1 MSRFIDYA
9 IDHARLTIAT
19 LIFLLCAGL
28 VAYVTIAKEA
38 EPDVKI
44 PVIYVQLSQRGI
56 SPEDSERLL
65 LRPVETQLK
74 SVGNV
79 KEMRSTAF
87 EGGGFVLLE
96 FEAGFDSKAALADV
110 RAKVDQA
117 KHDLPRDVD
126 EPQVLEVN
134 LSLYPVLVVGLSGDV
149 PERTLL
155 RIARAAKNA
164 IEQAPGVLSAEL
176 RGSRDEAVEI
186 ILDPTL
192 ISSYG
197 LSIDQL
203 GTIAQSF
210 NTLIAA
216 GALEGE
222 TGRFAVKVPS
232 LFEKPQDIL
241 NIPVKASSGASV
253 TLRDIAE
260 VKPTFKDATSVTRVN
275 GRPAMTIEVSKRTG
289 ANLIETVDAVKYVVE
304 QLQKTWPGAV
314 HVTFTQD
321 KSKIIRQMLGDLQN
335 SVATGVLLVAIVILF
350 ALGFRASVFIGIA
363 IPASFLAGVLGLQLA
378 GLTINIVVL
387 FSLILAVGMLVDDA
401 IIVSEFAERR
411 MAEGMAPREAYA
423 LAAKRMSGPVIAATA
438 TRVAAFSPLLFWPGV
453 VGQFM
458 KYLPITLIAT
468 LSASLAVALF
478 FTPTLGALLGKAARH
493 PAGASGAGDEHVS
506 DRGPYMRTV
515 RLALRHPGTTLAL
528 AAVLLVVVQLAYGKF
543 GRGVE
548 FFPNVEPDYGQV
560 IVHARGNL
568 ALEEKNRLIGEVERR
583 VLEFDG
589 LKTVYARIGEQPRG
603 MSELTED
610 TIGVIQFEF
619 AHWRSRPPA
628 HQIMDA
634 IRAKTADIPGILIEV
649 TAPRAGPPTGKP
661 IQVQLGAVDPAV
673 LPAAAQKVA
682 AILAGNSD
690 IRDLDDGQPLPGI
703 DWRIEFNKS
712 EAAKYN
718 ASVGAVGS
726 AIQLVTNGLK
736 ATEYRP
742 VDSDKSV
749 DILVRFPP
757 ERRSLDQI
765 DDLRLQTPMGHV
777 PIGNFVQ
784 RVPAPRVGYI
794 NRVNSNRVT
803 TVSANVAEGVPSAKV
818 QQDITRELA
827 AADLG
832 PGVTFR
838 LKGEDEERSKASAFL
853 LKAFGTAIF
862 LIFAILLAQFNKLT
876 SVGLVLTAVLLST
889 FGVMLGLL
897 IMGQPFGV
905 VMAGIGVIA
914 NAGVIVN
921 NNIVLIDTYD
931 RLRREGVAAYE
942 AIIETCRERAR
953 PVVLTAT
960 TAILGVLPIA
970 FGVNVEFL
978 SREITVGAPATQ
990 WWINLSTAI
999 VFGLGFATV
1008 LTLIV
1013 TPAALMAIE
1022 NVRQA
1027 RLRWSAAL
1035 RHRLVRA

>member
-1 MSRFIDYA
+1 MSKLIDYA
-9 IDHARLTIAT
+9 IDHSRLTIAT
-19 LIFLLCAGL
+19 LVFLLFAGL
-28 VAYVTIAKEA
+28 VAYVTIPKEA

-44 PVIYVQLSQRGI
+44 PIIYVQLSQRGI

-110 RAKVDQA
+110 RAKVDTA

-164 IEQAPGVLSAEL
+164 IEQAPGVLAAEL
-176 RGSRDEAVEI
+176 RGARDEAVEI
-186 ILDPTL
+186 IIEPNLMQ
-192 ISSYG
+192 SYG
-197 LSIDQL
+197 LSLDQL
-203 GTIAQSF
+203 GQLTQSF

-216 GALEGE
+216 GAIEGQS
-222 TGRFAVKVPS
+222 GRFAVKVPS
-232 LFEKPQDIL
+232 LFERPQDIL
-241 NIPVKASSGASV
+241 KIPVIASAAAAV
-253 TLRDIAE
+253 TLLDIAE

-289 ANLIETVDAVKYVVE
+289 ANLIETVDIVKYIVGE
-304 QLQKTWPGAV
+304 LQKNWPEAV

-321 KSKIIRQMLGDLQN
+321 KSKVIRQMLSDLQN
-335 SVATGVLLVAIVILF
+335 SVVTGVLLVAIVILF
-350 ALGFRASVFIGIA
+350 VLGFRASLFIGIA

-378 GLTINIVVL
+378 GLTVNIVVL

-411 MAEGMAPREAYA
+411 MSEGMPPREAYA

-478 FTPTLGALLGKAARH
+478 FTPTLGALLGKASKVPRDERAR
-493 PAGASGAGDEHVS
+493 

-515 RLALRHPGTTLAL
+515 QLALRHPGTTLAL
-528 AAVLLVVVQLAYGKF
+528 AAFLLFAVQAAYGKF
-543 GRGVE
+543 GSGVE
-548 FFPNVEPDYGQV
+548 FFPKVEPDYGQV
-560 IVHARGNL
+560 ILHARGNL
-568 ALEEKNRLIGEVERR
+568 SLDEKDRLVAEVEKR
-583 VLEFDG
+583 VLAFKG
-589 LKTVYARIGEQPRG
+589 LKTVYSRIGEQPRG
-603 MSELTED
+603 MGELTED

-619 AHWRSRPPA
+619 DDWRIRPSAHE
-628 HQIMDA
+628 IMDQM
-634 IRAKTADIPGILIEV
+634 REKTADIPGILVEV
-649 TAPRAGPPTGKP
+649 TAPRGGPPTGKP
-661 IQVQLGAVDPAV
+661 VQVQLTALDPAA
-673 LPAAAQKVA
+673 LPSAARKVA
-682 AILAGNSD
+682 ALLAQHSEIL
-690 IRDLDDGQPLPGI
+690 DLDDGLPLPGI
-703 DWRIEFNKS
+703 DWKIEVNKS
-712 EAAKYN
+712 EAAKYGAGVN
-718 ASVGAVGS
+718 AVGS
-726 AIQLVTNGLK
+726 AVQLVTNGLK

-742 VDSDKSV
+742 VDSDKAV

-757 ERRSLDQI
+757 DRRSLDQI
-765 DDLRLQTPMGHV
+765 DDLRIQTPAGHV
-777 PIGNFVQ
+777 PIGNFVT
-784 RVPAPRVGYI
+784 REPAPRVGYI
-794 NRVNSNRVT
+794 NRVNAARVM
-803 TVSANVAEGVPSAKV
+803 TVSANVAAGVQTAKV
-818 QQDITRELA
+818 QQEIARELGS
-827 AADLG
+827 ADLG
-832 PGVTFR
+832 NGVLFK
-838 LKGEDEERSKASAFL
+838 LKGEDEEREKAGAFL
-853 LKAFGTAIF
+853 MKAFGTAIF
-862 LIFAILLAQFNKLT
+862 MIFAILLAQFNRLT
-876 SVGLVLTAVLLST
+876 SVGLVLSAVLMST
-889 FGVMLGLL
+889 FGVLLGLL
-897 IMGQPFGV
+897 IMGQAFGV
-905 VMAGIGVIA
+905 VMTGIGVIA

-931 RLRREGVAAYE
+931 RLRREGMAAYD
-942 AIIETCRERAR
+942 AILETCRERAR
-953 PVVLTAT
+953 PVVLTAV

-970 FGVNVEFL
+970 FGMNVEFL
-978 SREITVGAPATQ
+978 SREITIGAPATQ

-999 VFGLGFATV
+999 VFGLGFATL

-1022 NVRQA
+1022 NMRTW
-1027 RLRWSAAL
+1027 RLRQFARWRIWRGRPAA
-1035 RHRLVRA
+1035 A